1 MVSTALDTLGGDSIS
16 AAWINTVVALGQ
28 LPDRAAHHVVTRI
41 ASPATEEA
49 VIREAADE
57 LSAELGFRSIE
68 TVANTIFP
76 ERLARSC
83 RDHHELAQRY
93 RGMYP
98 TIRSLS
104 MSNRNGTYFG
114 RLVAYPTATSGEG
127 MDQLSDLIR
136 KLQVEQAAP
145 GPKSARYEIGIS
157 APGLDTEPAGDTPTA
172 FPAMSPTSVIPAATP
187 PAAANPGQDD
197 HDVDDTDHHT
207 DEDIDGPASGT
218 SGGDRPGVAV
228 PVYVPG
234 EDRSAMGFPC
244 LSFCSFQL
252 DHGRL
257 HLLVHYRRQLL
268 IERGYGNYL
277 GLARLLCYVGEQVG
291 ATPGQLMIVAG
302 VAKVDAVRYRLTRLA
317 QQCRR

>member
-16 AAWINTVVALGQ
+16 EAWINTVLALGQ

-83 RDHHELAQRY
+83 RDHLELAQRY

-114 RLVAYPTATSGEG
+114 RLVAYPTATSDEG

-136 KLQVEQAAP
+136 KLKVEQSAR

-172 FPAMSPTSVIPAATP
+172 FPATSSTAVIPAAAP
-187 PAAANPGQDD
+187 PAATNPGQENHDDD
-197 HDVDDTDHHT
+197 HTDDPD
-207 DEDIDGPASGT
+207 SGT
-218 SGGDRPGVAV
+218 SGGDQPGAAV

-268 IERGYGNYL
+268 IERGYGNCL